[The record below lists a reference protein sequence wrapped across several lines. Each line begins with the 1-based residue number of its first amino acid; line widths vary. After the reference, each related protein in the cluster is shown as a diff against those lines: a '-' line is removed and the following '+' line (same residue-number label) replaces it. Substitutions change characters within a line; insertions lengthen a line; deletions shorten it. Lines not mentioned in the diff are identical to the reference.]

1 MKIRTTTLPLLAIAL
16 AACAGDEPQTA
27 GGASSDVRLSVSVG
41 SLARSNPVGT
51 PEQQRTFNAG
61 DTIAVSD
68 GTTKTKYVYNG
79 TDWVGH
85 NGVYLKW
92 SGQATTFTARHG
104 YSQEAED
111 YDYPFDKWWVQSDQS
126 TFRKLSDAD
135 FMYGEA
141 RYDAAPEDGR
151 IHLVMKRKTAR
162 IFIRIAGFKD
172 QFEGKAPKVGDMNVY
187 TNIFIPA
194 GAAQTAVVPYMQGD
208 GGTGTTFTA
217 LISPG
222 SSNVYAQF
230 SVNCDGETY
239 KYDFLHKI
247 ATEEG
252 KSYNFDLVV
261 GNKAVAT
268 DVTVNDWT
276 DGGVLDDAHIDEY
289 PGYDIDDAGTYH
301 IYYPNGLYNIAREIN
316 SNINIGRKIVLE
328 DNIDIGKYANWTP
341 IGTGGVKFE
350 GNFDGKGHTI
360 SGMNIDVETAPEHLG
375 LFGYV
380 TGMVSNVHVSG
391 KISVNKADNASIG
404 GIIGYFEGDRAT
416 ISGCHSDIDF
426 EINGSNVTN
435 SAIGGILG
443 SNNQT
448 SWFKMAA
455 CYFTGTMNDFS
466 QDDSDENSVGGVCG
480 LLRTNMGATFIAC
493 YTRAAVKHPQF
504 NAIRGKGMAPF
515 CMSCYYEVV
524 DGCTPADANT
534 ANLVTDGW
542 SDAMG
547 AMNSTLSNNGYGYQ
561 YIPGLSAKIP
571 LIAIKN

>member
-1 MKIRTTTLPLLAIAL
+1 MKTRTTTLPLLAIAL
-16 AACAGDEPQTA
+16 AACAGDEPQTTS
-27 GGASSDVRLSVSVG
+27 GASSDVRLSVSVG
-41 SLARSNPVGT
+41 TLARSNPVGT

-68 GTTKTKYVYNG
+68 GTTKTKYVYDG

-104 YSQEAED
+104 YSKEAED
-111 YDYPFDKWWVQSDQS
+111 YGYPFDKWWVQSDQS

-172 QFEGKAPKVGDMNVY
+172 QFDGRSPKVGDMKVY

-222 SSNVYAQF
+222 NSSVYAQF

-239 KYDFLHKI
+239 KYHLLHNI
-247 ATEEG
+247 TTEEG

-276 DGGVLDDAHIDEY
+276 DGGVLDDAHLDEY

-316 SNINIGRKIVLE
+316 ANIKTGRNIVLE
-328 DNIDIGKYANWTP
+328 DNIDISKYANWTP

-375 LFGYV
+375 LFGHV

-404 GIIGYFEGDRAT
+404 GIIGYFEGDHAT
-416 ISGCHSDIDF
+416 ISGCHSDIDI

-443 SNNQT
+443 SNNKT
-448 SWFKMAA
+448 AWFTMAA

-466 QDDSDENSVGGVCG
+466 RDDSDENSVGGICG
-480 LLRTNMGATFIAC
+480 LLRTNMGATFVAC
-493 YTRAAVKHPQF
+493 YTRAAVRHPQF
-504 NAIRGKGMAPF
+504 NAIRGKGMAPL
-515 CMSCYYEVV
+515 CISCYYEVV
-524 DGCTPADANT
+524 DGLAPADANN
-534 ANLVTDGW
+534 ANLITGGW

-547 AMNSTLSNNGYGYQ
+547 AMNSALSNNGYSYQ

>member
-1 MKIRTTTLPLLAIAL
+1 MKIRTTTLLLLAIAL

-41 SLARSNPVGT
+41 SNSRSNPIGT
-51 PEQQRTFNAG
+51 PEQQRTFNVG

-85 NGVYLKW
+85 NGAYLKW
-92 SGQATTFTARHG
+92 SGQPTTFTARHG
-104 YSQEAED
+104 YSPEAEE

-141 RYDAAPEDGR
+141 HYDATPEDGC

-172 QFEGKAPKVGDMNVY
+172 QFEGKTPTVGDMKVY

-194 GAAQTAVVPYMQGD
+194 GAAQTAVAPYMQGD
-208 GGTGTTFTA
+208 GGTGSTFTA

-222 SSNVYAQF
+222 ISGVYAQF

-252 KSYNFDLVV
+252 KSYNFDLIV
-261 GNKAVAT
+261 GNKVVAT
-268 DVTVNDWT
+268 DVTVSDWT
-276 DGGVLDDAHIDEY
+276 DGGVLDDAHLDEY

-301 IYYPNGLYNIAREIN
+301 IYFPNGLYNIASEIN
-316 SNINIGRKIVLE
+316 ANIKTGRNIVLE
-328 DNIDIGKYANWTP
+328 DNIDISKYANWTP

-380 TGMVSNVHVSG
+380 TGTVSNVHVSG
-391 KISVNKADNASIG
+391 KITVNKADNASIG
-404 GIIGYFEGDRAT
+404 GIIGYFEGDKVK
-416 ISGCHSDIDF
+416 IYGCHSDIDF

-443 SNNQT
+443 SNSKT
-448 SWFKMAA
+448 SWDTTLMA
-455 CYFTGTMNDFS
+455 CYFTGTMDGFS
-466 QDDSDENSVGGVCG
+466 RDDSDGNSVGGICG
-480 LLRTNMGATFIAC
+480 LLRHSMSAVFIAC
-493 YTRAAVKHPQF
+493 YTRAAVNHPQF
-504 NAIRGKGMAPF
+504 NAIRGMGTSPVCK
-515 CMSCYYEVV
+515 SCYYEVV
-524 DGCTPADANT
+524 DGLAPADANG
-534 ANLVTDGW
+534 AMLVTGGW
-542 SDAMG
+542 SDAMS
-547 AMNSTLSNNGYGYQ
+547 AMNSALNNGYGYQ
-561 YIPGLSAKIP
+561 YIPGLSNKIP